1 MCVRATGACVC
12 VCCLPVCCCLFVV
25 VLDVTLC
32 AFSGGYCE
40 SPLASRAEDG
50 DTYDLNMEFVKR
62 DRRK

>member
-1 MCVRATGACVC
+1 MGACVRR
-12 VCCLPVCCCLFVV
+12 VLGFVLFVCLFVV

-50 DTYDLNMEFVKR
+50 DTYDKNMEFVKQ